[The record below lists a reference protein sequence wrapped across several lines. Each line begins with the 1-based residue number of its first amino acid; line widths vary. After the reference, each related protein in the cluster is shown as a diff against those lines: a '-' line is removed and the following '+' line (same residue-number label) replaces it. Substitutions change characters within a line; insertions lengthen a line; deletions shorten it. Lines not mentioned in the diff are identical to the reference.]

1 MIQVRVV
8 MMRYQEG
15 LQNFPEDALRTA
27 TFGKTV
33 LDVREY
39 SASGRLTR
47 NARRRGELSG
57 AVLTWFS
64 KCVKNGYWYV
74 LRGTLMFRMR
84 RFGKDRCGYD
94 DRYRVPPQS
103 VFAEMHGR
111 YRSTVC
117 GTRPICL

>member
-47 NARRRGELSG
+47 SARRHGDTEM
-57 AVLTWFS
+57 
-64 KCVKNGYWYV
+64 V
-74 LRGTLMFRMR
+74 LRLACARLHPPPRPPKGFYTHDIPTPPD
-84 RFGKDRCGYD
+84 GPA
-94 DRYRVPPQS
+94 RVVQ
-103 VFAEMHGR
+103 
-111 YRSTVC
+111 
-117 GTRPICL
+117 